1 MNATGPGTVIKTR
14 IAYSSVL
21 PSSRREKQPGVGRS
35 IGTEGIEEKRSHF
48 WRLAGDSAA
57 LPRRLRVAG
66 CAPPNRFASQV
77 RNFFA
82 VFFGQEPV
90 EGAF

>member
-1 MNATGPGTVIKTR
+1 MHN
-14 IAYSSVL
+14 SSVL
-21 PSSRREKQPGVGRS
+21 PSSRDNNRGSGEEV
-35 IGTEGIEEKRSHF
+35 GTEGIEQERSHF

-66 CAPPNRFASQV
+66 ALEPPKRFASQV
-77 RNFFA
+77 RNFLA